1 MLISI
6 DEFYEG
12 GHSICRNPA
21 LQTMFRLI
29 GTGDKA
35 GSGADVIKTGW
46 NENGWPDPELKE
58 HFGAY
63 SDRVELTLH
72 LGKITEKTTETVTE
86 TKRKGSVK
94 TPERIK
100 ELMRKD
106 STITLNEIADILH
119 RQPRTIEIAVK
130 KLRERGDVVHE
141 GPDNNGEWRVLK

>member
-1 MLISI
+1 
-6 DEFYEG
+6 
-12 GHSICRNPA
+12 
-21 LQTMFRLI
+21 
-29 GTGDKA
+29 
-35 GSGADVIKTGW
+35 
-46 NENGWPDPELKE
+46 
-58 HFGAY
+58 
-63 SDRVELTLH
+63 VELTLH

-94 TPERIK
+94 TSERIK

-130 KLRERGDVVHE
+130 ILRERGDVVHE